1 MKVKKLKQIR
11 ADRRRLHLLVESV
24 LDKAKLDMPGV
35 LHLEVT
41 MKWKKS
47 RHDDSDQETQKQL
60 AQSSAAPAVHVSG
73 FRATACGKFISSAVE
88 SSCG

>member
-1 MKVKKLKQIR
+1 MIDDGF
-11 ADRRRLHLLVESV
+11 DR
-24 LDKAKLDMPGV
+24 AKLDMPGV

-60 AQSSAAPAVHVSG
+60 AQSSAAPALHVSG
-73 FRATACGKFISSAVE
+73 QEPPLVENSSPQPLRALWASTFA
-88 SSCG
+88 SCR